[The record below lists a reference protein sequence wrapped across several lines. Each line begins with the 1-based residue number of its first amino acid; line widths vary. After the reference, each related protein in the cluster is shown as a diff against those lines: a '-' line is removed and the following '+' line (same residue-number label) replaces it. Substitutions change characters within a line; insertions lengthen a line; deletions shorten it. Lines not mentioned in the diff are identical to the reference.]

1 MAFHFALASVLRLRQ
16 SVERQR
22 SLDLQDAAL
31 QVARARD
38 AVARLNAHLTQS
50 ATADASSLAAGRTGA
65 ELHFCLL
72 IRKQLH
78 ELRVRLDEDI
88 VRLESVRQQ
97 AAAAYQQAFRERE
110 VLENL
115 RARQQRAYQV
125 EQARR
130 EQRRLDA
137 AHLLQRWH
145 RREG

>member
-22 SLDLQDAAL
+22 SLALQDAAL
-31 QVARARD
+31 QVARARET
-38 AVARLNAHLTQS
+38 VARLDAYLTQS
-50 ATADASSLAAGRTGA
+50 AIVDASSLAAGRTGA
-65 ELHFCLL
+65 ELQFGAAL
-72 IRKQLH
+72 RKQLQ
-78 ELRVRLDEDI
+78 ELRVRLDEDA

-97 AAAAYQQAFRERE
+97 AAAAYQQASRERE

-115 RARQQRAYQV
+115 RTRQQRTYQI

-145 RREG
+145 RRDG